1 MKERI
6 LAGMAASLV
15 VLAIPGAVLGMGR
28 PEVEEA
34 PAAVSQTLTPSPSG
48 RRVAAIVIHQ
58 AEQTVSGEAGET
70 VTVRIQ
76 GQERQLFLYDYLL
89 GVLMGEMPGDFPLE
103 ALKAQAVAART
114 YTLRRL
120 EQGGL
125 LSDDPTECQAYRNPE
140 TAEERYGDG
149 WEEILEK
156 YRWAITETE
165 NQVLTY
171 AGELIT
177 ATYFSCSG
185 GRTESAQAVWGG
197 DVPYLISVDSPGEE
211 NCSAYE
217 SQVSLDMEE
226 FLTALDVSTAAVGE
240 ITYTDGGGVDTMEI
254 GGKTFTGTELRSL
267 LDLRSTCF
275 AMEITADTVT
285 FAVRGFGHRV
295 GMSQY
300 GAKAMAETGS
310 SYTEILEKYYPGTEL
325 TQRS

>member
-15 VLAIPGAVLGMGR
+15 VLAIPGAVLGMGQ
-28 PEVEEA
+28 PEAA

-58 AEQTVSGEAGET
+58 AGQTASGEAGET

-76 GQERQLFLYDYLL
+76 GQERQLSLYDYLL

-114 YTLRRL
+114 YTLRRQ
-120 EQGGL
+120 EKGGV
-125 LSDDPTECQAYRNPE
+125 LSDDPTECQAYQDPE

-149 WEEILEK
+149 ELLEK
-156 YRWAITETE
+156 YRQAITETE
-165 NQVLTY
+165 GQVLTY
-171 AGELIT
+171 DGELIT

-197 DVPYLISVDSPGEE
+197 DVPYLVSVDSPGEE
-211 NCSAYE
+211 DCTAYE
-217 SQVSLDMEE
+217 SQKCLDMEE
-226 FLTALDVSTAAVGE
+226 FLTLLDISTPAVGE

-275 AMEITADTVT
+275 TMEITADTVT
-285 FAVRGFGHRV
+285 FSVRGFGHRV

-300 GAKAMAETGS
+300 GAKAMAQAGS
-310 SYTEILEKYYPGTEL
+310 SYGEILEKYYPGTEL